1 MSKQPPKQA
10 DNSSDTSTIKVLA
23 LNYPFMNGEGDTVSE
38 ITMRRAKIKE
48 LRKMEQLNKSDADKE
63 MWIMSQLTGLVPED
77 LGEMDA
83 WDYRQ
88 LQLMLEDIVGKP
100 QA

>member
-1 MSKQPPKQA
+1 MSLQDQNHTKSKAIQSLILK
-10 DNSSDTSTIKVLA
+10 
-23 LNYPFMNGEGDTVSE
+23 YPFLNGEGETITE

-48 LRKMEQLNKSDADKE
+48 LRQMDQINKSDADKE

-88 LQLMLEDIVGKP
+88 LQLLLEDTVGKS
-100 QA
+100 